1 MGLDGQFA
9 NAQFRQSDWPAMRN
23 ALCVAFRKQERAHWC
38 NVLEQHD
45 ICFSPVLSLSEA
57 IEDEHMR
64 ERYIRDDNG
73 AIRHRPAPRFSRT
86 PCPLPVDRVAADN
99 GEWDMLLDWGIGL
112 DFIEEASTAGAVAAG
127 CGGS

>member
-9 NAQFRQSDWPAMRN
+9 DAQFRQSDWPAMRN
-23 ALCVAFRKQERAHWC
+23 ALCGAFRKKERAHWC

-73 AIRHRPAPRFSRT
+73 AIRQRPATRDSRT
-86 PCPLPVDRVAADN
+86 PCPLPVDHLAADQ
-99 GEWDMLLDWGIGL
+99 GERDLLLVVGMGMLFLN
-112 DFIEEASTAGAVAAG
+112 
-127 CGGS
+127 

>member
-9 NAQFRQSDWPAMRN
+9 DAQFRQSDRPAMRN
-23 ALCVAFRKQERAHWC
+23 ALCGAFRKQERAHWC

-86 PCPLPVDRVAADN
+86 RS
-99 GEWDMLLDWGIGL
+99 
-112 DFIEEASTAGAVAAG
+112 EEHTSELQSLMRISYAVFCLNKTNITA
-127 CGGS
+127 